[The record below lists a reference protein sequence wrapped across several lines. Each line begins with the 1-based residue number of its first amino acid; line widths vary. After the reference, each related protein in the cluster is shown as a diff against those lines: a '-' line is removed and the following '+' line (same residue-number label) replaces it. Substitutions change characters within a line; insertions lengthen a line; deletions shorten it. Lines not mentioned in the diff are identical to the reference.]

1 MRRLFFHDP
10 REFNE
15 LADLVVSVALPGF
28 TKSLHVGLNLGG
40 GDYYKFESGGSE
52 MLFVHNDPDHA
63 DVYVP
68 EYAAYL
74 YSLYIHRGDPALLDM
89 ASKSWTHSLRQR
101 DKWQLRSLQ
110 ARISLE
116 RKESHDEE
124 IPPQSFCGI

>member
-1 MRRLFFHDP
+1 MPLNSDVRLHMRRLFFHDP

-89 ASKSWTHSLRQR
+89 ASTALEKIG
-101 DKWQLRSLQ
+101 
-110 ARISLE
+110 ISCVAG
-116 RKESHDEE
+116 H
-124 IPPQSFCGI
+124 G